1 MSVGK
6 FSPCR
11 PRPFGGNPIMR
22 PIVFILAAFVCGGPA
37 VAQNWQEYSYPDQF
51 FAAAFPADP
60 PMETTTYPV
69 ADDRS
74 VGAHVYPVYQGPA
87 VFQGTVA
94 GVSDTGLGG
103 KAGIDA

>member
-1 MSVGK
+1 MSLSIDSKKGQCFAMSVGK

-60 PMETTTYPV
+60 QMETTTYQV
-69 ADDRS
+69 SDDRS
-74 VGAHVYPVYQGPA
+74 VEAPAYAVYHDTSVFTVPA
-87 VFQGTVA
+87 
-94 GVSDTGLGG
+94 
-103 KAGIDA
+103 